1 MFGKSSEHSKQDDML
16 EPKWALDFGYPRYSP
31 PRLSRWLAGWRVP
44 SFLMREP
51 PPLFIP
57 WAPPHLPSSP
67 SGARREA
74 FTIIALA
81 WSTQHYPRLVADWS
95 AARSWDPIQEYEER
109 LPSDPELAAASQGSR
124 PSLEASAPVKTRTRS
139 LRRKGDFRVSPR
151 FAASEAWLGA
161 TAACPR
167 KVE

>member
-1 MFGKSSEHSKQDDML
+1 MSTRSKTTCLNQNGLWTLAIRDTPHLGSRVGLHAGVFPLSSCGNL
-16 EPKWALDFGYPRYSP
+16 L
-31 PRLSRWLAGWRVP
+31 P
-44 SFLMREP
+44 SSFP
-51 PPLFIP
+51 G
-57 WAPPHLPSSP
+57 PPHLPSSP

-81 WSTQHYPRLVADWS
+81 WSTQHYPRLVSDWS

-124 PSLEASAPVKTRTRS
+124 PSAGGLGSRGDPDPESEE
-139 LRRKGDFRVSPR
+139 KGDFRVSPKV
-151 FAASEAWLGA
+151 AASEAWLGA
-161 TAACPR
+161 AAACPR